1 MALLA
6 EYALTPDVFDVTAYT
21 GEEVCGLHLQALKE
35 VLLQEGLVRDL
46 RNGEWGKLFVDAGR
60 PWHRRGKELLKKLI
74 SQKRLVPANAARPDS
89 PDTDCA
95 WCEEALASHQL
106 LALAGIVVSD
116 LTATPYAG
124 NPLVSSVTRLGNAA
138 WWQARSLS
146 LRLPRTIVDYVGAL
160 DLFLR
165 YANSLMFI
173 DPHLDPSRYSYS
185 TFSQIIQAIGSR
197 RPTPRI
203 EVHRVCYRGSGPNR
217 VILTPADV
225 EAAFRPSLSPA
236 LSAHGLTAEVFVW
249 DDFHYRCLITNLAG
263 VLLDNGFDVSGA
275 ATASTLWSRL
285 GRDVR
290 DDVQREFDPASHR
303 HSLLHRFVLP

>member
-6 EYALTPDVFDVTAYT
+6 EYALTPGVFDVTAYS

-46 RNGEWGKLFVDAGR
+46 RNGEWGKLFLDAR
-60 PWHRRGKELLKKLI
+60 RHWHRRGKELLKKLV
-74 SQKRLVPANAARPDS
+74 SQNRLVPVNSARPDS

-95 WCEEALASHQL
+95 WCEEALASHQFL
-106 LALAGIVVSD
+106 PLTGIVVSD
-116 LTATPYAG
+116 LAASPYAG
-124 NPLVSSVTRLGNAA
+124 NPLVSSVTRIGNAA
-138 WWQARSLS
+138 WWQARSPS
-146 LRLPRTIVDYVGAL
+146 LRLSRTIADYIGAL

-165 YANSLMFI
+165 YSNSLMFI

-197 RPTPRI
+197 RPAPRI
-203 EVHRVCYRGSGPNR
+203 EVHRVCYRGSGPSR
-217 VILTPADV
+217 VILSPIEV
-225 EAAFRPSLSPA
+225 ENVFRPSLSPA
-236 LSAHGLTAEVFVW
+236 LSTLGLTAEVFVW

-303 HSLLHRFVLP
+303 HTLRHRFTLP